1 MNPDTAIATNRTRRR
16 TLNAMALTKG
26 IRGYALII
34 AEFPLGSDP
43 VGFGDRYRM
52 TYTCTWKLGQDFGL
66 ILFWA
71 RSPV

>member
-1 MNPDTAIATNRTRRR
+1 
-16 TLNAMALTKG
+16 MALTKG